1 MSAWGLIPRLN
12 RLGIR
17 RGFGMNLEIGNLRF
31 GGIEGQAMYWD
42 QETLYAVIFILTA
55 WSAGNIMFR

>member
-1 MSAWGLIPRLN
+1 MGTGLRWATGAALF
-12 RLGIR
+12 RSKEA
-17 RGFGMNLEIGNLRF
+17 F
-31 GGIEGQAMYWD
+31 MYWD

>member
-1 MSAWGLIPRLN
+1 
-12 RLGIR
+12 
-17 RGFGMNLEIGNLRF
+17 
-31 GGIEGQAMYWD
+31 MYWD